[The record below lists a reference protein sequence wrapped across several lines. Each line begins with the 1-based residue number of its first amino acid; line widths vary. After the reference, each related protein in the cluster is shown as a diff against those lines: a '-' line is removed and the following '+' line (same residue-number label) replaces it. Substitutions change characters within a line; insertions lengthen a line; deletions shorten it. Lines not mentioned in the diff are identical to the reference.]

1 MIIEESERALEFLDR
16 RGGWAKGGWRMMSDE
31 SAVSHFTRT
40 LSDHRITQD
49 WPDFMRAQAMQL
61 LELISRRHD
70 AEQLLTEAVSKQ
82 LGLLDTLALL
92 RRPRVVK

>member
-1 MIIEESERALEFLDR
+1 
-16 RGGWAKGGWRMMSDE
+16 MMSDE

-49 WPDFMRAQAMQL
+49 WPEFMRAQAMQL

-70 AEQLLTEAVSKQ
+70 AEQLLTEAINKQ

-92 RRPRVVK
+92 RRPRIVK